1 MTHDDQDRQVAL
13 DDPAVPQ
20 SVRNAVRSVAQ
31 PGDTLWRC
39 PWASAPRG
47 VLGIIGIGHREPVT
61 EWWLL
66 SPDGDLIEAFWE
78 E

>member
-39 PWASAPRG
+39 PRASAPRG

>member
-1 MTHDDQDRQVAL
+1 MADDFEDRQVDV

-20 SVRNAVRSVAQ
+20 SVRNAVRAILQ

-39 PWASAPRG
+39 PRASAPRG
-47 VLGIIGIGHREPVT
+47 LLGVVGIGRRDLVI

-66 SPDGDLIEAFWE
+66 SPEGELIEAFWE
-78 E
+78 Q